1 VAAAPL
7 SLAFPTPKR
16 VERATM
22 WGAVVL
28 ISMIGWGGLIGRLAF
43 PQRRADLG
51 LRLAWG
57 AGGLVGIGG
66 VLCLLTV
73 ATTPVLVALLL
84 GGVAL
89 AVWDGVRAR
98 ATLGPDLIAALR
110 RWPFAALVVLVGAA
124 ILAGV
129 AYAGGASGAILNGND
144 DQAAYLVF
152 VQKLLQTGTLIEPFS
167 VRRITC
173 LGGHTFLQALAMAG
187 APTVLQAPIFDL
199 GICLIAALFL
209 IIGAAAEDRT
219 QLSRKLIVVPVIF
232 LVTLENVRIN
242 TASAMSGVVFFLAM
256 FRTVTWKGFA
266 ERPRA
271 GGVVLGMLGAAAC
284 SLRHSYFVP
293 VALFLVVFYLPK
305 AREALRAAP
314 EERRRLVREIGAA
327 AGAVVLFIVPW
338 SLLAQRSSG
347 TFLFPLIMGN
357 YRPDYIAFSTKSTF
371 NDRVLLYWANLCAWA
386 PIRSIPLFLLA
397 GLFMPW
403 RRSKGALP
411 ALMLASFLGFM
422 LTIWSLPMSNQHDI
436 SRYYYGFATA
446 CVVAIILTGTRP
458 RWHDAAG
465 RLRKSVVVPFVLVLV
480 AFGTQL
486 VEERGRIF
494 ADYLSLGRQTL
505 SSKDKL
511 RDESAP
517 YQRLQAKIP
526 AGARMLVMLD
536 DAYWFDFKRNRIDL
550 VDLPGAASPP
560 PGMPLDDDERLVKYL
575 ADQGYRYLVFVRST
589 ASKSLYKRDHWTR
602 IRNSAKAEEIW
613 KRSAP
618 YYLDTFDRFD
628 SLAKSRQVL
637 HDDGAMVALDLQTKV
652 QPAAPPPAAP
662 DNDTE

>member
-1 VAAAPL
+1 
-7 SLAFPTPKR
+7 
-16 VERATM
+16 
-22 WGAVVL
+22 
-28 ISMIGWGGLIGRLAF
+28 
-43 PQRRADLG
+43 
-51 LRLAWG
+51 
-57 AGGLVGIGG
+57 
-66 VLCLLTV
+66 
-73 ATTPVLVALLL
+73 
-84 GGVAL
+84 
-89 AVWDGVRAR
+89 
-98 ATLGPDLIAALR
+98 
-110 RWPFAALVVLVGAA
+110 
-124 ILAGV
+124 
-129 AYAGGASGAILNGND
+129 
-144 DQAAYLVF
+144 
-152 VQKLLQTGTLIEPFS
+152 
-167 VRRITC
+167 
-173 LGGHTFLQALAMAG
+173 
-187 APTVLQAPIFDL
+187 
-199 GICLIAALFL
+199 
-209 IIGAAAEDRT
+209 
-219 QLSRKLIVVPVIF
+219 
-232 LVTLENVRIN
+232 
-242 TASAMSGVVFFLAM
+242 
-256 FRTVTWKGFA
+256 
-266 ERPRA
+266 
-271 GGVVLGMLGAAAC
+271 
-284 SLRHSYFVP
+284 
-293 VALFLVVFYLPK
+293 
-305 AREALRAAP
+305 
-314 EERRRLVREIGAA
+314 
-327 AGAVVLFIVPW
+327 
-338 SLLAQRSSG
+338 
-347 TFLFPLIMGN
+347 
-357 YRPDYIAFSTKSTF
+357 
-371 NDRVLLYWANLCAWA
+371 
-386 PIRSIPLFLLA
+386 
-397 GLFMPW
+397 
-403 RRSKGALP
+403 
-411 ALMLASFLGFM
+411 M

-436 SRYYYGFATA
+436 SRDYYGFATA